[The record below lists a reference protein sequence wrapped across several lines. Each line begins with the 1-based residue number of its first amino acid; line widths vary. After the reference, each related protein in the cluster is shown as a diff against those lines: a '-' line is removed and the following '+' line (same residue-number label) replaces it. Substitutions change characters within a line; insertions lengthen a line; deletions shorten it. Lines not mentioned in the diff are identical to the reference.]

1 MLEILWYRISEFFS
15 LQKFALLASEALI
28 NLGSGLLVFGFFY
41 ALWRIS
47 SRILMP
53 RLQMR
58 VDRTNAA
65 MFETAFKVFVLS
77 LGLLAAL
84 GTAGVQTTA
93 VLTSLGVLS
102 LTIGF
107 ALRDTLSNVISGFL
121 VFMDRPFTIDDLVEV
136 DGQYGRVDRIT
147 LRTTRIVTNDGRVLA
162 VPNALVMN
170 KTVISYT
177 NFPHLRLSIEFT
189 VAVTES
195 LDRVR
200 TILMG
205 LVQSNPAF
213 LAEPPPR
220 MVVVSLNDY
229 NIALE
234 LQVWLNDERQHIQQ
248 RFDLREAVFKALT
261 AAGVNMPLQTIQLAP
276 MQVDMLRNRVA

>member
-107 ALRDTLSNVISGFL
+107 ALRDSLSNVISGFL

-234 LQVWLNDERQHIQQ
+234 LQVWLDDERQHIQQ
-248 RFDLREAVFKALT
+248 RFDLREAVFTALT
-261 AAGVNMPLQTIQLAP
+261 SAGVNMPLQTIQLAP
-276 MQVDMLRNRVA
+276 MQVNMLRNRVA

>member
-107 ALRDTLSNVISGFL
+107 ALRDSLSNVISGFL

-234 LQVWLNDERQHIQQ
+234 LQVWLDDERQHIQQ
-248 RFDLREAVFKALT
+248 RFDPREAVFTALT
-261 AAGVNMPLQTIQLAP
+261 SAGVNMPLQTIQLAP
-276 MQVDMLRNRVA
+276 MQVNMLRNRVA